1 MKKFYGIL
9 FLMVIIL
16 VSSCEPPKE
25 ILTTEKR
32 KDEEQKIIT
41 TIENY
46 NKANENRDW
55 YALVETLADEVVFF
69 GTDSAEVITSFAEYK
84 KAIEK
89 QWQEYEKMGYS
100 SLSDVSVQMDN
111 EATFASIIFGHKV
124 DLTKGGITKSY
135 YMRGARILKKEK
147 NKWVIVSG
155 IVGIVRSEGDVNKEF
170 EPVQTPAIPEKK

>member
-9 FLMVIIL
+9 FLLVIIL
-16 VSSCEPPKE
+16 VSSCDKPEE
-25 ILTTEKR
+25 MLTTEKR
-32 KDEEQKIIT
+32 KEEEQKIVT

-46 NKANENRDW
+46 NKSNETRDW

-69 GTDSAEVITSFAEYK
+69 GTDSSEVITSFSEYK

-89 QWQEYEKMGYS
+89 QWQEYEKTIYS
-100 SLSDVSVQMDN
+100 PLSDVSIQMDN
-111 EATFASIIFGHKV
+111 AATFASIIYGHNV
-124 DLTKGGITKSY
+124 ELTKAGVTENY

-155 IVGIVRSEGDVNKEF
+155 IVGIVRTESDVNKEHIPTVPTI
-170 EPVQTPAIPEKK
+170 EPEKK